1 MPASSEQLR
10 ANAAPIQHE
19 VARVL
24 ALPAVREAFSWLS
37 SQSNELLEQQI
48 AITKIAAPPFQEARR
63 ADWLR
68 RRFQQLGLADARS
81 DEIGNVLAVRPGVD
95 PRDHTR
101 YVAVTAHLD
110 TVFPADTPLD
120 IRRDGLRAFGP
131 GISDNGAGLTAMLA
145 VAEALQRSRLQT
157 GHSLL
162 FVGNVGEEGE
172 GDVRGM
178 RHLFSDPDLRN
189 AIDYTLV
196 LDGAGTD
203 TIVTEA
209 LGSRRFDVTVRGPG
223 GHSWSDFGVPNP
235 IIVLARA
242 VELFSNTPVPTSP
255 KTTFNIGVI
264 SGGTS
269 VNSIPE
275 AASMRVDIR
284 SASSDQ
290 ILRLERALRDAVE
303 RSMVEARA
311 AADRNGASDAT
322 AMLHAD
328 VRLIGDRPAAKL
340 SPGSRVLG
348 VLRAV
353 DNRLGN
359 TARVQRAST
368 DANIPLA
375 LGRDAVAIG
384 AGGTGGGAHTLHEW
398 YDATDRQL
406 GLERIL
412 ITVLTLAG
420 AGE

>member
-1 MPASSEQLR
+1 MHASSEPLR
-10 ANAAPIQHE
+10 ANAASVPQE
-19 VARVL
+19 VTRVL

-37 SQSNELLEQQI
+37 SQANELLEQQI

-68 RRFQQLGLADARS
+68 RRFQQLGLAEART
-81 DEIGNVLAVRPGVD
+81 DEIGNVLAVRPGAD
-95 PRDHTR
+95 PRDRAR
-101 YVAVTAHLD
+101 YVAITAHLD

-145 VAEALQRSRLQT
+145 IAEALQRSRLRN
-157 GHSLL
+157 GYSLL

-178 RHLFSDPDLRN
+178 RHLFSDPQLRD

-209 LGSRRFDVTVRGPG
+209 LGSRRFDVTVSGPG

-235 IIVLARA
+235 IIALARA

-255 KTTFNIGVI
+255 KTAFNIGVI

-275 AASMRVDIR
+275 NASMRVDIR

-303 RSMVEARA
+303 RSMVESRA
-311 AADRNGASDAT
+311 TAARNGAADAV
-322 AMLHAD
+322 LRAD
-328 VRLIGDRPAAKL
+328 LRLIGDRPAAKL
-340 SPGSRVLG
+340 SPGSRVLA

-375 LGRDAVAIG
+375 LGRDAVAVG

-412 ITVLTLAG
+412 TTVLTLAG

>member
-1 MPASSEQLR
+1 MTASAEQLR
-10 ANAAPIQHE
+10 PPLAVQQE

-24 ALPAVREAFSWLS
+24 GLASVREAFSWLAA
-37 SQSNELLEQQI
+37 QSNELLEQQI
-48 AITKIAAPPFQEARR
+48 AITKIAAPPFGEARR

-68 RRFQQLGLADARS
+68 RRLQQLGLADAHI
-81 DEIGNVLAVRPGVD
+81 DEIGNVLAVRPGGD
-95 PRDHTR
+95 PRDGGR
-101 YVAVTAHLD
+101 YVAITAHLD
-110 TVFPADTPLD
+110 TVFPPDTPLD

-145 VAEALQRSRLQT
+145 IAAALQRSRIQT
-157 GHSLL
+157 GYSLL

-178 RHLFSDPDLRN
+178 RHLFSDPKLRG
-189 AIDYTLV
+189 AIDYTVV
-196 LDGAGTD
+196 LDGAGAD

-209 LGSRRFDVTVRGPG
+209 LGSRRFDVAVSGPG

-242 VELFSNTPVPTSP
+242 VELFSNTPVPSSP

-275 AASMRVDIR
+275 SASMRVDIR

-303 RSMVEARA
+303 RSLVEARA
-311 AADRNGASDAT
+311 AAERNGAADSTSA
-322 AMLHAD
+322 LRAD
-328 VRLIGDRPAAKL
+328 VRLIGDRPAARL
-340 SPGSRVLG
+340 APGSRVLA

-359 TARVQRAST
+359 AARVQRAST

-412 ITVLTLAG
+412 TTVLTLAG
-420 AGE
+420 ASE

>member
-1 MPASSEQLR
+1 MSASTDQLR
-10 ANAAPIQHE
+10 AAAPIQQE

-24 ALPAVREAFSWLS
+24 GLGAVREAFSWLAAQNS
-37 SQSNELLEQQI
+37 ELLEQQI
-48 AITKIAAPPFQEARR
+48 AITKIAAPPFQESRR
-63 ADWLR
+63 AEWLR
-68 RRFQQLGLADARS
+68 RRFQQLGLRDVRI
-81 DEIGNVLAVRPGVD
+81 DEIGNVLAARPGAG
-95 PRDHTR
+95 PRDGSR
-101 YVAVTAHLD
+101 LVAVTAHLD
-110 TVFPADTPLD
+110 TVFPAGTPLD

-145 VAEALQRSRLQT
+145 IAEALQRSRLQT
-157 GHSLL
+157 GYSLL

-178 RHLFSDPDLRN
+178 RHLFSDPNLRD

-209 LGSRRFDVTVRGPG
+209 LGSRRFDVTVTGPG
-223 GHSWSDFGVPNP
+223 GHSWSDFGIPNP
-235 IIVLARA
+235 IIVLSRA
-242 VELFSNTPVPTSP
+242 VELFSNTPVPSSP
-255 KTTFNIGVI
+255 KTTFNVGVI
-264 SGGTS
+264 TGGTS

-275 AASMRVDIR
+275 SSSMRVDIR

-303 RSMVEARA
+303 RSLVEARA
-311 AADRNGASDAT
+311 AAERNGAADSTAT
-322 AMLHAD
+322 LRAD

-340 SPGSRVLG
+340 SPGSRVLA
-348 VLRAV
+348 VMRAV

-406 GLERIL
+406 GLDRIL
-412 ITVLTLAG
+412 TTVLTLAG
-420 AGE
+420 AAE